1 MFNRNV
7 LVTNVIVA
15 LGANAITVLEPTL
28 PAVLD
33 GTIVTRRHLPP
44 MRWLA
49 YQPRARLQQSSTRRP
64 L

>member
-33 GTIVTRRHLPP
+33 GTIDASSPSPP
-44 MRWLA
+44 G
-49 YQPRARLQQSSTRRP
+49 
-64 L
+64 